1 MCSDNEV
8 AYQFR
13 DSPLGHYQVR
23 DLTNPVIGT
32 YEFSKLVRQHNLGF
46 LSCIIKGCSSQ
57 LTILSDLALPWLLSG
72 GWLQPLVYYTT
83 IASSPGSTQ
92 LFNVA
97 REKRESLGDKVT
109 WLYVINFERGR
120 RRRNR
125 GPVLYRKVVKQT
137 LSIIFFARS

>member
-46 LSCIIKGCSSQ
+46 LSCIIKVAPAS
-57 LTILSDLALPWLLSG
+57 LLY
-72 GWLQPLVYYTT
+72 L
-83 IASSPGSTQ
+83 
-92 LFNVA
+92 
-97 REKRESLGDKVT
+97 VT
-109 WLYVINFERGR
+109 WLCLGYS
-120 RRRNR
+120 
-125 GPVLYRKVVKQT
+125 VVAGFSHWFTIQ
-137 LSIIFFARS
+137 L